1 MMENE
6 QGKVS
11 MTSKQTGQGRFKCTG
26 DCLKCLPAQRA
37 YCASQHAYSNMK
49 VLDSMMA
56 VVLSMQED
64 VMAMSEKIDAIVNN
78 EALVFAPHDEEAAS
92 VMQHRETAQEG
103 LGA

>member
-6 QGKVS
+6 RGKVS
-11 MTSKQTGQGRFKCTG
+11 MTSKQTGQERFKCTG

-56 VVLSMQED
+56 VVLSMQD
-64 VMAMSEKIDAIVNN
+64 GMIAMSEKIDAIVNN
-78 EALVFAPHDEEAAS
+78 EALVFAPHDD
-92 VMQHRETAQEG
+92 TAQEG